1 MTQGTIR
8 IRGARQHN
16 LKNLDLDIRTG
27 ELTVVTGPSGSGK
40 SSLVFDT
47 LYAEGQRRYVETF
60 SAYARQFL
68 DRMDKPAV
76 DKVEGVPPAIAI
88 DQTNPVR
95 SSRSTVGTMTELND
109 HVKLLYS
116 RAAQLFDKAT
126 ALPVQHDTPE
136 TIYAELVRRA
146 AVNSPMADPRLVL
159 TFPVELP
166 ASTTA
171 EELTQWLSAS
181 GFTRIH
187 AERAVDKRKVLDVVA
202 DRFRI
207 TSVEK
212 ARVLEAIELALK
224 RGSGRL
230 NVYVVNEPIAI
241 VDTEQDATDSI
252 ASSEPTV
259 WRFSTGLHCPQ
270 SDIRYADPIASMFSF
285 NSAVGACEACRG
297 FGRVVGVDLGLV
309 IPNDKLTLRA
319 GAVKPMQ
326 TPAWQECQDDLMRH
340 AEAAGI
346 PRDTA
351 WYKLTPEQQGWV
363 INGSPN
369 WNGKWNQHWF
379 GINRF
384 FAYLETKAYK
394 MHIRVLLSKYR
405 SYTPCGTC
413 GGARLKTESLLWRIG
428 TKAQAD
434 AVLLPS
440 KRFMPQGVTW
450 TRAQLEALPGLCLHD
465 LMLMPIDKLRRFF
478 DSLQAGLGGVGASD
492 ASYVRFAAAKSATDT
507 PAPPSPST
515 APATSE
521 AEAKTLKLLLE
532 EVCTRLKYLC
542 DVGIGYLTLD
552 RQSRTLSGGEVQRI
566 NLTTALGTSLVNTL
580 FVLDE
585 PSIGLHPRDMHRII
599 VAMQRL
605 RDAGNTLV
613 VVEHDPAVMMAA
625 DRMIDMGPG
634 PGEKGGQIVFDGS
647 TEALKGADTLTGAYL
662 GGRKQVG
669 MGFKRM
675 VAENTPRLILE
686 GATEH
691 NLKNVTVDIP
701 LQRLVCITGVSGSGK
716 STLVQDVLAPALLR
730 HFGKATETP
739 GAHSRLLGAEQLSE
753 VVFVD
758 QSPIGKTARSNPVS
772 YVGAWDAIRELFA
785 GADLSRERGYTASKF
800 SFNGGDG
807 RCPTCGGSGFEHI
820 EMQFLSD
827 VYLRCPDCDGKRYR
841 PEILEV
847 TIERRAKGAS
857 HSRRV
862 NVADVLD
869 LTVTEAADLFANDR
883 DVIRALQPIVDVGL
897 EYVKLGQ
904 PVPTLSGGEAQRLK
918 LAGFLAEAAK
928 SSTASRQA
936 VARRGTLFMLDEPT
950 TGLHFDDIA
959 KLMRALRKLLD
970 AGHSLLVIEHNLD
983 VIRAADWLVDLGP
996 EGGDAGGEVVAYGT
1010 PEDLLLHASSHT
1022 GKALREYAAAMG
1034 VVHVVA
1040 EPHAKYLALAGGASV
1055 ALAAGDGVTPGS
1067 LSRSSMSS
1075 PGATPSPADN
1085 SIRIVNAKE
1094 HNLKSLS
1101 VDIPRGKF
1109 NVVTGVSGSG
1119 KSTLAFDILFNE
1131 GQRRYLE
1138 SLNAYARSI
1147 VQPAGRPEVDAVY
1160 GIPPTVAIEQRLSR
1174 GGRKSTVGTTTEVWH
1189 FLRLLYVKLGTQHC
1203 IHDGAAVEPQSADS
1217 IAAQLLKNFRG
1228 QHIGLLAPLVS
1239 GRKGVYTELADWAR
1253 PRGFTHLRVD
1263 GNFLPTTNFPRID
1276 RFKEHNIELP
1286 VASLDVNPAHEAEL
1300 RSALATALVHGK
1312 GVVHVISGMD
1322 GLKAAMIAGTPAAG
1336 IGTVQV
1342 FSTKRACPVCS
1353 TSYVELD
1360 PRLFSYNSK
1369 HGWCPD
1375 CVGTGVALTKDQR
1388 KVFDDS
1394 VKDED
1399 NKGREQTFAEAD
1411 IEDLHDTNC
1420 PTCHGTRL
1428 NATARAVQFNAVSIT
1443 DIARLSVTDVR
1454 KWVQTLQV
1462 IGGMTTRE
1470 GDIARDLVPEIKSR
1484 LEFLEEVGLGYLTLD
1499 RGAPTLSGGEAQRI
1513 RLAAQLGSN
1522 LQGVCYVLD
1531 EPTIGLHARDN
1542 KILLGALRSLSDKG
1556 NTLVVVEHD
1565 EETIR
1570 HADHIIDIGPSA
1582 GKRGGRLVAEGSV
1595 ADVQAASESQ
1605 TGRYLLHAMKHPL
1618 MARRSVVSHAES
1630 IAASVALAAAE
1641 AGTPGASY
1649 VRDASAK
1656 SAPGVP
1662 APAAALGSAKGAK
1675 LPKGKAA
1682 KAAAIAAARVS
1693 TSVAANAEFV
1703 ERARVAA
1710 EYESV
1715 SNRSST
1721 NTVFAAGED
1730 LGVGDDIG
1738 LRDEEPAPRASP
1750 AGPAPLPPIDW
1761 LTVKGANLHNLQNV
1775 TANIPLKRLVAV
1787 TGVSG
1792 SGKSTLA
1799 RDVLLTNVQVAVQKR
1814 STKAGRDALDA
1825 GEKIQWTGCEGVTG
1839 FETIDRVLEVDQTPI
1854 GKTPRS
1860 CPATYI
1866 GFWDT
1871 IRKLFADT
1879 LEAKA
1884 RGYAANRFS
1893 FNTGEGRCPG
1903 CEGQGIRTIG
1913 MSFLPDVKVLCETC
1927 RGARFNPETQAV
1939 TWRGK
1944 NIGDVLQ
1951 MEVDEAVEFFAAMP
1965 VIAHPLQLLKDV
1977 GLGYL
1982 TLGQP
1987 SPTLSGG
1994 EAQRIKLV
2002 TELSKVRDD
2011 IGKRGNKAPH
2021 TLYVLDEP
2029 TVGLHMADVEK
2040 LIRVLHRLV
2049 NGGHSVVVI
2058 EHDLDVIAEADWV
2071 IDLGPDG
2078 GNAGGQVVAAATPE
2092 AVVQLGTHTGQALR
2106 AVLART

>member
-1 MTQGTIR
+1 LR
-8 IRGARQHN
+8 
-16 LKNLDLDIRTG
+16 
-27 ELTVVTGPSGSGK
+27 S
-40 SSLVFDT
+40 
-47 LYAEGQRRYVETF
+47 EGFAPESKQA
-60 SAYARQFL
+60 SQ
-68 DRMDKPAV
+68 
-76 DKVEGVPPAIAI
+76 AI
-88 DQTNPVR
+88 
-95 SSRSTVGTMTELND
+95 
-109 HVKLLYS
+109 
-116 RAAQLFDKAT
+116 
-126 ALPVQHDTPE
+126 
-136 TIYAELVRRA
+136 
-146 AVNSPMADPRLVL
+146 
-159 TFPVELP
+159 
-166 ASTTA
+166 STTT
-171 EELTQWLSAS
+171 E
-181 GFTRIH
+181 
-187 AERAVDKRKVLDVVA
+187 A
-202 DRFRI
+202 DFR
-207 TSVEK
+207 
-212 ARVLEAIELALK
+212 
-224 RGSGRL
+224 
-230 NVYVVNEPIAI
+230 
-241 VDTEQDATDSI
+241 
-252 ASSEPTV
+252 
-259 WRFSTGLHCPQ
+259 
-270 SDIRYADPIASMFSF
+270 
-285 NSAVGACEACRG
+285 
-297 FGRVVGVDLGLV
+297 
-309 IPNDKLTLRA
+309 
-319 GAVKPMQ
+319 
-326 TPAWQECQDDLMRH
+326 
-340 AEAAGI
+340 
-346 PRDTA
+346 
-351 WYKLTPEQQGWV
+351 
-363 INGSPN
+363 
-369 WNGKWNQHWF
+369 
-379 GINRF
+379 
-384 FAYLETKAYK
+384 
-394 MHIRVLLSKYR
+394 
-405 SYTPCGTC
+405 
-413 GGARLKTESLLWRIG
+413 
-428 TKAQAD
+428 
-434 AVLLPS
+434 
-440 KRFMPQGVTW
+440 
-450 TRAQLEALPGLCLHD
+450 
-465 LMLMPIDKLRRFF
+465 
-478 DSLQAGLGGVGASD
+478 
-492 ASYVRFAAAKSATDT
+492 
-507 PAPPSPST
+507 
-515 APATSE
+515 
-521 AEAKTLKLLLE
+521 TLKLLFE
-532 EVCTRLKYLC
+532 EVGTRLKYLC
-542 DVGIGYLTLD
+542 EVGIGYLTLD

-613 VVEHDPAVMMAA
+613 VVEHDPAVMLAA

-634 PGEKGGQIVFDGS
+634 PGEKGGQIVFDGT
-647 TEALKGADTLTGAYL
+647 TEALRSADTLTGAYL

-686 GATEH
+686 GVTEH
-691 NLKNVTVDIP
+691 NLQNISIEIP

-716 STLVQDVLAPALLR
+716 STLIQDVLTPALLR

-739 GAHSRLLGAEQLSE
+739 GAHTRLLGAELLSE

-785 GADLSRERGYTASKF
+785 TAPLARERSYTGSKF
-800 SFNGGDG
+800 SFNSGDG

-841 PEILEV
+841 PEILDV
-847 TIERRAKGAS
+847 TIERGPLAANG
-857 HSRRV
+857 SRRAL

-869 LTVTEAADLFANDR
+869 LTVSEAAELFAADR
-883 DVIRALQPIVDVGL
+883 DVIRVLQPIVDVGL

-928 SSTASRQA
+928 SSSASRQA
-936 VARRGTLFMLDEPT
+936 TARRGALFMLDEPT

-970 AGHSLLVIEHNLD
+970 AGHSLVVIEHNLD
-983 VIRAADWLVDLGP
+983 VIRASDWLIDLGP
-996 EGGDAGGEVVAYGT
+996 EGGEGGGHVVGVGT
-1010 PEDLLLHASSHT
+1010 PEEMLLHPTSHT
-1022 GKALREYAAAMG
+1022 GKALRDYAAAMG
-1034 VVHVVA
+1034 VVHEVREFSAADAYVETAGVVSRA
-1040 EPHAKYLALAGGASV
+1040 APEKSDAS
-1055 ALAAGDGVTPGS
+1055 
-1067 LSRSSMSS
+1067 
-1075 PGATPSPADN
+1075 N

-1109 NVVTGVSGSG
+1109 SVVTGVSGSG

-1189 FLRLLYVKLGTQHC
+1189 YLRLLYVKLGTQHC
-1203 IHDGAAVEPQSADS
+1203 YKDGAAVQPQSADS
-1217 IAAQLLKNFRG
+1217 IAAQLLKTYRG

-1263 GNFLPTTNFPRID
+1263 GNFLPTTGFPRID

-1286 VASLDVNPAHEAEL
+1286 VASLDVNPANEPAL
-1300 RSALATALVHGK
+1300 RKALADALTHGK
-1312 GVVHVISGMD
+1312 GVVQVLSQLD
-1322 GLKAAMIAGTPAAG
+1322 GLREAMAHGTSAAG
-1336 IGTVQV
+1336 IGKLQA

-1353 TSYVELD
+1353 TSYAELD

-1388 KVFDDS
+1388 QVFDDS
-1394 VKDED
+1394 VKDD
-1399 NKGREQTFAEAD
+1399 NNQGREQTFAEAD
-1411 IEDLHDTNC
+1411 VEDLADTTC
-1420 PTCHGTRL
+1420 PTCRGTRL
-1428 NATARAVQFNAVSIT
+1428 NATARAVTFAGIGIAEV
-1443 DIARLSVTDVR
+1443 ARLSVTDVR
-1454 KWVQTLQV
+1454 KWVETLQRV
-1462 IGGMTTRE
+1462 GGLTQRE
-1470 GDIARDLVPEIKSR
+1470 SDIARDLIPEIKSR
-1484 LEFLEEVGLGYLTLD
+1484 LEFMEEVGLGYLTLD

-1542 KILLGALRSLSDKG
+1542 KILLGALQLLSDKG

-1565 EETIR
+1565 EDTIR
-1570 HADHIIDIGPSA
+1570 AADHIIDIGPSA
-1582 GKRGGRLVAEGSV
+1582 GKRGGRLVAQGSV
-1595 ADVQAASESQ
+1595 SDVQAVAESQ
-1605 TGRYLLHAMKHPL
+1605 TGRYLLHAIRHPL
-1618 MARRSVVSHAES
+1618 GDRRHVVSYLDS
-1630 IAASVALAAAE
+1630 LGLDAAFDADMLALAAEE
-1641 AGTPGASY
+1641 AGMPGSSWRERKSSPGTPAS
-1649 VRDASAK
+1649 SAM
-1656 SAPGVP
+1656 G
-1662 APAAALGSAKGAK
+1662 GGAKGVKK
-1675 LPKGKAA
+1675 LSGKAA
-1682 KAAAIAAARVS
+1682 KAAVIAANAAA
-1693 TSVAANAEFV
+1693 SVAANAEFV
-1703 ERARVAA
+1703 AREQSAQDYAAALAAGHVAA
-1710 EYESV
+1710 DQAQLAA
-1715 SNRSST
+1715 
-1721 NTVFAAGED
+1721 AAG
-1730 LGVGDDIG
+1730 
-1738 LRDEEPAPRASP
+1738 A
-1750 AGPAPLPPIDW
+1750 PAPLGAAGSAHIAGTELPYEKIDW
-1761 LTVKGANLHNLQNV
+1761 LTVNGANLHNLQNV
-1775 TANIPLKRLVAV
+1775 TAHIPLKRLVAI

-1799 RDVLLTNVQVAVQKR
+1799 RDVLLANVQTGVQKR
-1814 STKAGRDALDA
+1814 STKAGRDALEA
-1825 GEKIQWTGCEGVTG
+1825 GEKIHCTGCESVAG
-1839 FETIDRVLEVDQTPI
+1839 FETVDRVLEVDQTPI

-1927 RGARFNPETQAV
+1927 KGARFNPETLAV

-1944 NIGDVLQ
+1944 SIGDVLQ

-1965 VIAHPLQLLKDV
+1965 SISHPLQLLKDV

-2040 LIRVLHRLV
+2040 LIHVLHRLV
-2049 NGGHSVVVI
+2049 RAGHSVVVI
-2058 EHDLDVIAEADWV
+2058 EHDLDLIAEADWV
-2071 IDLGPDG
+2071 LDLGPEG
-2078 GNAGGQVVAAATPE
+2078 GGGGGRVVAAATPE
-2092 AVVQLGTHTGQALR
+2092 DVVRLGTHTGVALG
-2106 AVLART
+2106 ALLAR